1 MTGSS
6 SRRLISRIVNH
17 QILLVGIIV
26 IASVLAFAALVLPII
41 WSANTFVLDVGD
53 VAPQDILAP
62 GSITYVSDV
71 LTEQARKSAEKAVT
85 NVYLP
90 IDPNISR
97 QQLEKLRVA
106 LNYISVIRLDGFA
119 SLDQKLADLTAL
131 PEPQLDRTVAERILA
146 LTEAQW
152 QAIQQETLN
161 VLEETMRSTLR
172 SDQVKTAQANIPTL
186 IRFSFSLEQA
196 ELITRLVTPFVVAN
210 SLYSEELTEVEREKA
225 RESVFPVSK
234 QFVSGETIVR
244 RGQLLTAVDVEALS
258 KLELI
263 RTGSNTEILISAAAL
278 VIVIN
283 LVLGFYVF
291 RFRPNSLRSAV
302 NVLFISI
309 WFLVLLGLARGFT
322 FNHTVLPYL
331 FPLSAFALVT
341 ASFFSIEVGFISAL
355 AISVFAVFGINNPF
369 ELSMFYLL
377 PSLTGIFVLGKGQ
390 RISNFF
396 QAGLVIGFTGSLIIV
411 IFRFLSASSDWIG
424 IATLIGAAF
433 LNGIA
438 AASLT
443 LLVQYLF
450 SQMLGITT
458 ALQLHDLARADHP
471 LLQFILHNAPGTYQ
485 HSLQVANLTEQAA
498 EVINADALLCRVGAL
513 YHDAGKANN
522 PSFFIENQVPGQ
534 IDTHDDLDPSTV
546 AGTIIQHVHDGVLLA
561 KKYRLPK
568 RISDFIL
575 EHHGTLFTRYQ
586 YSQALQQA
594 GKDNTV
600 DITRF
605 QYPGPAPR
613 SKETA
618 LLMLADG
625 CEARARA
632 ELPKDETELRS
643 LIRKSIDSIVQSGQ
657 LDNTDLTLN
666 DLNLITE
673 SFTKSL
679 QNTYHPRIRYP
690 EIKPSIKK
698 NSSSG

>member
-6 SRRLISRIVNH
+6 VQLLISRVFNH
-17 QILLVGIIV
+17 KSLLVGIII
-26 IASVLAFAALVLPII
+26 IASFLAFAALVFPIL
-41 WSANTFVLDVGD
+41 WGANTYILDVGD
-53 VAPQDILAP
+53 VSPQDILAP

-71 LTEQARKSAEKAVT
+71 LTEQARKSAEKAVP
-85 NVYLP
+85 NIYLP

-97 QQLEKLRVA
+97 QQLERLRIA

-131 PEPQLDRTVAERILA
+131 PEPQLDRTIAERILG

-161 VLEETMRSTLR
+161 VLEETMRNILR
-172 SDQVKTAQANIPTL
+172 NDQVKTAQANIQTL
-186 IRFSFSLEQA
+186 IRFSFSLDQA
-196 ELITRLVTPFVVAN
+196 ELITKLVAPFVVAN
-210 SLYSEELTEVEREKA
+210 SLYSEELTEQEREKA
-225 RESVFPVSK
+225 REAVLPISK
-234 QFVSGETIVR
+234 QYVSGETIVR
-244 RGQLLTAVDVEALS
+244 RGQVLTAVDVEALS

-263 RTGSNTEILISAAAL
+263 RTGSNTEIFISAGAL
-278 VIVIN
+278 VFALV
-283 LVLGFYVF
+283 LVLGLYVY
-291 RFRPNSLRSAV
+291 RFRPNTLRSAI
-302 NVLFISI
+302 NVLFIVT
-309 WFLVLLGLARGFT
+309 WFLVLLGLVRGFT

-341 ASFFSIEVGFISAL
+341 ASFFSVEVGFISAL
-355 AISVFAVFGINNPF
+355 AISVFAVFGTNNPF

-377 PSLTGIFVLGKGQ
+377 PSLTGIFILGKGQ
-390 RISNFF
+390 RISNYF
-396 QAGLVIGFTGSLIIV
+396 QAGLVIGFTGSLAIV
-411 IFRFLSASSDWIG
+411 VFRFLSASSDWIG

-443 LLVQYLF
+443 LLVQYVF

-458 ALQLHDLARADHP
+458 ALQLYDLARADHP

-513 YHDAGKANN
+513 YHDAGKVNN

-534 IDTHDDLDPSTV
+534 IDAHDDLDPYTV
-546 AGTIIQHVHDGVLLA
+546 AETIIQHIHDGGFLA
-561 KKYRLPK
+561 RKYRLPR

-586 YSQALQQA
+586 YSQALQQT
-594 GKDNTV
+594 GKDNSV

-632 ELPKDETELRS
+632 ELPKDEVELRS
-643 LIRKSIDSIVQSGQ
+643 LIRKTIDSIVQQGQ
-657 LDNTDLTLN
+657 LENTDLTLN
-666 DLNLITE
+666 DLRLITD
-673 SFTKSL
+673 SFAKSL

-690 EIKPSIKK
+690 DIKPSPKK
-698 NSSSG
+698 E